1 MSQTQQPENASAN
14 TNDPRASVKQG
25 MSTPVASEPA
35 LTATMQDAR
44 QRLEMEKEKEKNSLL
59 RDMRDK
65 ELGWCGKFLGSE
77 RSAPMTIAAL
87 SAGIGCVVLIV
98 SIFFEAICPKDAD
111 IWKETISGGI
121 TIISTSIAYVFGRG
135 ANTEQK

>member
-1 MSQTQQPENASAN
+1 MSQAQQPENATAN

-25 MSTPVASEPA
+25 MSAPAASEPA

-44 QRLEMEKEKEKNSLL
+44 QRLEMEKEKEKNSHA

-87 SAGIGCVVLIV
+87 SAGIGFIVLV
-98 SIFFEAICPKDAD
+98 FSILFEAICPKDAE
-111 IWKETISGGI
+111 IWKETISGGL
-121 TIISTSIAYVFGRG
+121 TIISTSVAYVFGRG
-135 ANTEQK
+135 ANAEQK